1 MTPEQSTICMMADTS
16 SGRDHDL
23 LISDGLL
30 DLSCQAVIG
39 SVWSYAIPSLTHK
52 FPAIDQERQG
62 GLAPSVSTASGTDR
76 S

>member
-1 MTPEQSTICMMADTS
+1 MTPEEQPIRMMADTP

-39 SVWSYAIPSLTHK
+39 SVWSYAIPALTHK
-52 FPAIDQERQG
+52 FSSD
-62 GLAPSVSTASGTDR
+62 
-76 S
+76 